1 MDRTQR
7 EALTLGVAVVPLYV
21 VIRDVL
27 KGFKVNNELVSVFL
41 TGAIAYELAE
51 YSGVLEQRIHYH
63 KHNERVRRRRTSSDP
78 RICSLATDFAYA

>member
-1 MDRTQR
+1 MDRTQK

-21 VIRDVL
+21 VVRDVL
-27 KGFKVNNELVSVFL
+27 KAFKVNNELVSVFL
-41 TGAIAYELAE
+41 TGAIAYELVE
-51 YSGVLEQRIHYH
+51 YSGVLEQRFQYT

>member
-51 YSGVLEQRIHYH
+51 YSGVLEQRIHSH

>member
-41 TGAIAYELAE
+41 TGAIAYELVE
-51 YSGVLEQRIHYH
+51 
-63 KHNERVRRRRTSSDP
+63 
-78 RICSLATDFAYA
+78 